1 MRIFSP
7 ETPITLAEGTRI
19 LFKGRPGTVY
29 RTAIRGCELVWD
41 ESVDAE
47 TGEILPP
54 KAGRLEIAEIV
65 RAMAKRTLSITE
77 LPAHLQFVPPK
88 NPAATAPRPP
98 ELGRATWRE
107 RYVKAA
113 QTLIDEGKLKPIRAD
128 FVRKWKAITDIGFAD
143 DARRAREK
151 SGSRRAGKEVT
162 VRNPPSCGE
171 TIFGWWR
178 AKQNLG
184 PEAHFDRYRNSGNR
198 TPFLTAEEEAFVA
211 DVLAIRLTEERASI
225 QSVVDSVQSF
235 FRLENA
241 KRKAS
246 GSDAELTIP
255 GYDSVWSAI
264 ARMAPIDHK
273 IRTRGMEVAYRD
285 LHPVGQGLRVDRAL
299 QRVEIDEY
307 TTDLMTLLRL
317 LDLDGLLTPQEKVT
331 LGLTG
336 DPVRLIMSAAI
347 DVFTGSIVAMQI
359 APAASMNLT
368 VRTIEMIYLDKSEI
382 AKAAGATYSWPMHG
396 HPQTI
401 AFDRARVNM
410 SDELYLR
417 LGAAGITNLAVP
429 AGKPFLKPWIEGFF
443 HTFGARF
450 LPKVPGRTFSDVVK
464 KGENN
469 PGARASLTLDEF
481 LKWLVMWVVDVHHTT
496 QPETL
501 GRAAPMLAW
510 ERAVAEAPP
519 FALADER
526 RLRMAFGERLERT
539 LTRKGV
545 KVLGLNYQ
553 LPEIGCESL
562 TSSERDVEVYWWH
575 RNIGRVEVHLPDG
588 KWVTAECTDPMWR
601 DKSYDNLAAYIA
613 RRKVEAQIGQAA
625 RDKFNVE
632 VDLRTS
638 ELLAL
643 RQMLPLAP
651 TGTQIDRLA
660 HEFAQYLHDPNAE
673 QEPADLFADEIDPID
688 ADPAA
693 SAMVSVADTT
703 ETSKPPGS
711 QNPSIT
717 GPDKPN
723 DYGDFM
729 E

>member
-7 ETPITLAEGTRI
+7 ETPVTLAEGTRI
-19 LFKGRPGTVY
+19 LLKGRHGTVY
-29 RTAIRGCELVWD
+29 RTTIWGCELVWD
-41 ESVDAE
+41 ESVNAE
-47 TGEILPP
+47 TGEVLPP
-54 KAGRLEIAEIV
+54 KAGRLEIAEIA
-65 RAMAKRTLSITE
+65 RAMGKRTLVITD
-77 LPAHLQFVPPK
+77 LPAHLKFLPPK
-88 NPAATAPRPP
+88 NPAATAPRPA

-113 QTLIDEGKLKPIRAD
+113 QTLIDEGKLKPMRAD

-143 DARRAREK
+143 DARRAREN
-151 SGSRRAGKEVT
+151 SGSLRAGKEVT

-171 TIFGWWR
+171 TIFAWWR
-178 AKQNLG
+178 ATQNLG

-198 TPFLTAEEEAFVA
+198 TSFLTAEEEAFIA
-211 DVLAIRLTEERASI
+211 DVLAMRLTEERPSI

-235 FRLENA
+235 FRVENE

-246 GSDAELTIP
+246 GSGVELTIP
-255 GYDSVWSAI
+255 GYGSVWSII

-285 LHPVGQGLRVDRAL
+285 LHPVGRGLRVDRAL

-317 LDLDGLLTPQEKVT
+317 LELDGLLTLEEKVT

-336 DPVRLIMSAAI
+336 EPVRLIMSAAI
-347 DVFTGSIVAMQI
+347 DVYTGAIVAMQI

-396 HPQTI
+396 HPQSI
-401 AFDRARVNM
+401 AFDRAGVNM

-429 AGKPFLKPWIEGFF
+429 AGKPFLKPWIEGLFR
-443 HTFGARF
+443 TFGARF
-450 LPKVPGRTFSDVVK
+450 LPKFPGRTFSDVVK
-464 KGENN
+464 KGEND
-469 PGARASLTLDEF
+469 PGGRASLTLDEF

-501 GRAAPMLAW
+501 GRAAPLLAW

-553 LPEIGCESL
+553 LPEAARKSL
-562 TSSERDVEVYWWH
+562 TSSDRDVEVYWWH
-575 RNIGRVEVHLPDG
+575 RNIGRVEVRLSDG
-588 KWVTAECTDPMWR
+588 RWVTAECTDPMWH
-601 DKSYDNLAAYIA
+601 DKSYDDLAAYVA
-613 RRKVEAQIGQAA
+613 RRKLEARIGQDA
-625 RDKFNVE
+625 RDRFNTE
-632 VDLRTS
+632 ADLRTS

-643 RQMLPLAP
+643 RRMLPLAP
-651 TGTQIDRLA
+651 TAAEIDHQSR
-660 HEFAQYLHDPNAE
+660 EFARYLYDPE
-673 QEPADLFADEIDPID
+673 IEREPADLFADEIDPID
-688 ADPAA
+688 ADPGANGIGA
-693 SAMVSVADTT
+693 PADAT
-703 ETSKPPGS
+703 EPSKPSGS

-717 GPDKPN
+717 GPDQPN

>member
-1 MRIFSP
+1 M
-7 ETPITLAEGTRI
+7 
-19 LFKGRPGTVY
+19 
-29 RTAIRGCELVWD
+29 D
-41 ESVDAE
+41 
-47 TGEILPP
+47 
-54 KAGRLEIAEIV
+54 
-65 RAMAKRTLSITE
+65 
-77 LPAHLQFVPPK
+77 
-88 NPAATAPRPP
+88 
-98 ELGRATWRE
+98 
-107 RYVKAA
+107 
-113 QTLIDEGKLKPIRAD
+113 
-128 FVRKWKAITDIGFAD
+128 
-143 DARRAREK
+143 
-151 SGSRRAGKEVT
+151 
-162 VRNPPSCGE
+162 
-171 TIFGWWR
+171 
-178 AKQNLG
+178 
-184 PEAHFDRYRNSGNR
+184 
-198 TPFLTAEEEAFVA
+198 
-211 DVLAIRLTEERASI
+211 
-225 QSVVDSVQSF
+225 
-235 FRLENA
+235 
-241 KRKAS
+241 
-246 GSDAELTIP
+246 
-255 GYDSVWSAI
+255 
-264 ARMAPIDHK
+264 
-273 IRTRGMEVAYRD
+273 VAYRD
-285 LHPVGQGLRVDRAL
+285 LHPVGRGLRVDRAL

-307 TTDLMTLLRL
+307 TTDLMTLLRV

-336 DPVRLIMSAAI
+336 EPVRLIMSAAI
-347 DVFTGSIVAMQI
+347 DVYTGAIVAMQI

-382 AKAAGATYSWPMHG
+382 AKAVGATYSWPMHG
-396 HPQTI
+396 HPQSI
-401 AFDRARVNM
+401 AFDRAGVNM

-443 HTFGARF
+443 RTVGKRF
-450 LPKVPGRTFSDVVK
+450 LPKFPGRTFSDVVK
-464 KGENN
+464 KGEND
-469 PGARASLTLDEF
+469 PGKRASLTLDEF

-519 FALADER
+519 FALAVER
-526 RLRMAFGERLERT
+526 RT

-575 RNIGRVEVHLPDG
+575 RNIGSVEVRLPDG
-588 KWVTAECTDPMWR
+588 QWFTAECTDPMWL
-601 DKSYDNLAAYIA
+601 DKSYDDLAAYIA

-693 SAMVSVADTT
+693 SARGSVADATD
-703 ETSKPPGS
+703 TSKPRGS
-711 QNPSIT
+711 QNPSTI
-717 GPDKPN
+717 GPDQPN
-723 DYGDFM
+723 NYGDFM